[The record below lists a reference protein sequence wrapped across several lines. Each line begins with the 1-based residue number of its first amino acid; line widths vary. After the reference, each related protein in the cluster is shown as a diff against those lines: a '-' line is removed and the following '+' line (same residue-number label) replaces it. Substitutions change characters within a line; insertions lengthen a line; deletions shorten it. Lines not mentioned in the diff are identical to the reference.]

1 MSPADNWTM
10 SPGTSWLI
18 GISLAS
24 PLRTTVAVTLIIAFN
39 FAAAASARVS

>member
-1 MSPADNWTM
+1 M

-24 PLRTTVAVTLIIAFN
+24 LLRITVAVTLIIAFN
-39 FAAAASARVS
+39 LAAAASARLS